1 MFVGNPKLKD
11 YLQYNAGLNYDWTMN
26 SRWTLLSYASL
37 HISNPQNYE
46 LYRYDDER
54 KMFVYQNLNG
64 SKSLSQHYE
73 LALQYDIIPQIFSLR
88 PVLIY
93 DHMDVSLW
101 KDFSFDRFFFCCSL
115 FYMHNGWSFDVN
127 YMAPSKYMKITSGLM
142 THFPGM
148 LGFGAGYSISNWNID
163 LYMQTPYKAVSK
175 GHLQQIGYER
185 RYENRIPRVSDHV
198 ISLSVNYRFTF
209 GKKKHKFDN
218 SVIQDTNQSTI
229 SSD

>member
-1 MFVGNPKLKD
+1 M
-11 YLQYNAGLNYDWTMN
+11 QYNAGLNYDWTMN

-93 DHMDVSLW
+93 DRMDVSLW

-115 FYMHNGWSFDVN
+115 FICIMVG
-127 YMAPSKYMKITSGLM
+127 ALM
-142 THFPGM
+142 
-148 LGFGAGYSISNWNID
+148 
-163 LYMQTPYKAVSK
+163 
-175 GHLQQIGYER
+175 
-185 RYENRIPRVSDHV
+185 
-198 ISLSVNYRFTF
+198 
-209 GKKKHKFDN
+209 
-218 SVIQDTNQSTI
+218 
-229 SSD
+229 

>member
-1 MFVGNPKLKD
+1 
-11 YLQYNAGLNYDWTMN
+11 MN
-26 SRWTLLSYASL
+26 SKLTLLYSASL
-37 HISNPQNYE
+37 HISNPQIYE

-54 KMFVYQNLNG
+54 KMFIYQNLNG

-127 YMAPSKYMKITSGLM
+127 YMAPSKYMKITSGLIL
-142 THFPGM
+142 PECWDSE
-148 LGFGAGYSISNWNID
+148 LVI
-163 LYMQTPYKAVSK
+163 VSTTGILIYICEHRTRQSLK
-175 GHLQQIGYER
+175 G
-185 RYENRIPRVSDHV
+185 
-198 ISLSVNYRFTF
+198 TF
-209 GKKKHKFDN
+209 SKLAMKEDMKVEYLA
-218 SVIQDTNQSTI
+218 SAIM
-229 SSD
+229 

>member
-93 DHMDVSLW
+93 DRMDVSLW
-101 KDFSFDRFFFCCSL
+101 KDFSFDRFSFAVLFFICI
-115 FYMHNGWSFDVN
+115 MVG
-127 YMAPSKYMKITSGLM
+127 ALM
-142 THFPGM
+142 
-148 LGFGAGYSISNWNID
+148 
-163 LYMQTPYKAVSK
+163 
-175 GHLQQIGYER
+175 
-185 RYENRIPRVSDHV
+185 
-198 ISLSVNYRFTF
+198 
-209 GKKKHKFDN
+209 
-218 SVIQDTNQSTI
+218 
-229 SSD
+229 